1 MTTSIPGPTQVPR
14 HYLMCRPTYFTVSYE
29 INPWMD
35 RARPVDTALAVSQWE
50 RLRDVYL
57 DLGHQVDL
65 IEPEP
70 GLPDMVYAANGATVV
85 DGLVYSA
92 LFRHPE
98 RAPEGP
104 AYLKWFADRG
114 YVTHSADH
122 VNEGEGD
129 LLVAGDVVLAGT
141 GFRTEVS
148 AHQEAA
154 DLWGREVLTLELVD
168 PRFYHLDTALVV
180 LRGSEGGNGS
190 DGTAHVTQGGTPP
203 PLLSPL
209 PDGAAPP
216 RDAPHLTHARPA
228 EVTVDVAY
236 YPPAFSPA
244 SQELLAARYPDAH
257 HATEDDALVLGLNAV
272 SDGLHVIHTPAA
284 TRFAAALAERGYETV
299 GIDTSE
305 LLRGG
310 GGSKCCTLEIR
321 P

>member
-1 MTTSIPGPTQVPR
+1 MTTSTPGPTQTPR
-14 HYLMCRPTYFTVSYE
+14 HFLMCRPTYFTVSYE

-180 LRGSEGGNGS
+180 LRGSEGSGRGA
-190 DGTAHVTQGGTPP
+190 GTARVAPDGTPP

-216 RDAPHLTHARPA
+216 RDAAHLTRARA
-228 EVTVDVAY
+228 EAPVDVAY

-244 SQELLAARYPDAH
+244 SQELLAERYPDAH
-257 HATEDDALVLGLNAV
+257 HAAEDDALVLGLNAV

-284 TRFAAALAERGYETV
+284 TRFAAALAERGYETIGV
-299 GIDTSE
+299 DTSE